1 MNNYESLPLGLIGKL
16 CRTQREYVFL
26 SCCWHNIY
34 IKKKKME
41 DGKKSFDISV
51 LKWRCVHSTEE
62 HCKCGV
68 RPYRGLKVLKNMD
81 VSNMIL
87 IFY

>member
-1 MNNYESLPLGLIGKL
+1 M
-16 CRTQREYVFL
+16 F
-26 SCCWHNIY
+26 SCHAAGTIFTL
-34 IKKKKME
+34 KKKME